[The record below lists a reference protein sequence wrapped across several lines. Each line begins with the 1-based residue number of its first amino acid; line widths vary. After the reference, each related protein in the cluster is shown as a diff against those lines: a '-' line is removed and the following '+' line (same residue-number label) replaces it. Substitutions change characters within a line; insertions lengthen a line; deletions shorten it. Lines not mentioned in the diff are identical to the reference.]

1 MSADLAR
8 LGAEIRARRE
18 ATGMTLREFAR
29 RADLSPSTLSLGER
43 GSPVFGREA
52 LQRIADALAADRATR
67 DRWSALSGRIPEDL
81 LRAILA
87 APERWDDLRAWLMV
101 QREVWR

>member
-29 RADLSPSTLSLGER
+29 RADLSPSTLSLAER
-43 GSPVFGREA
+43 AGIV
-52 LQRIADALAADRATR
+52 
-67 DRWSALSGRIPEDL
+67 
-81 LRAILA
+81 
-87 APERWDDLRAWLMV
+87 V
-101 QREVWR
+101 QREVWNG